1 VEPRRDLDVKNT
13 LEEILADAHKLS
25 ERLEYA
31 LERTTNYDLQRQLK
45 KVDAELIDF
54 QHSLSVAI
62 EMEETREP

>member
-1 VEPRRDLDVKNT
+1 MEPRRDLDVKNT